1 MFNHLN
7 PEKMKTLQT
16 PSAQMDDIVFEKRNK
31 SYGAYILRKTY
42 NKQLNR
48 ALLIATAILIAGLAY
63 PVVSGYNLT
72 KTAKLFIPDGG
83 IVFEQPPDATD
94 DVTPPPPP
102 PPPISEKTRNIVFTV
117 PVVVAGE
124 VPGGDIFLPTDGIT
138 NAPIDPDAD
147 YTTEKPAEKPAV
159 VIENPDVVPPVL
171 IVQEMPSFPGGDGE
185 RIKYLRDN
193 INYPKPAA
201 ETGIQGTVYVQ
212 FIVNSKGNITDA
224 KILRGIGGGCDEE
237 ALRVVNAMPQWHPG
251 KQNGKPARVLYNMAI
266 NFKLQS

>member
-1 MFNHLN
+1 MSNLLK

-16 PSAQMDDIVFEKRNK
+16 STAQMDDIVFEKRNK

-72 KTAKLFIPDGG
+72 NTGKHFIPDGG
-83 IVFEQPPDATD
+83 VVFEQPPDAKD

-102 PPPISEKTRNIVFTV
+102 PPPISEKTRNMVFVAPIVV
-117 PVVVAGE
+117 DGE
-124 VPGGDIFLPTDGIT
+124 DIDDTGFLPMEEFN
-138 NAPIDPDAD
+138 NAPISPLVDV
-147 YTTEKPAEKPAV
+147 TSEKPAEKPDV
-159 VIENPDVVPPVL
+159 VIENPDTEPPIL
-171 IVQEMPSFPGGDGE
+171 IVQEMPIFPGGDGE

-193 INYPKPAA
+193 INYPKQAA